1 MGFVRAGMF
10 VVNHEQCER
19 WIEKTEK
26 AGWYEDT

>member
-10 VVNHEQCER
+10 IVNHEQCER
-19 WIEKTEK
+19 WIEKK